1 MSIKVLLVTPYS
13 FQKYGGVQNQVNLIE
28 DYLSSHEEFEV
39 KVFAYGKTESL
50 DSNKVFNIPF
60 NSSVSSVLLFPNRK
74 LLLDYIDWADVVHV
88 HEPFVP
94 IFFWKLPKNKKYIFT
109 HHASLGR
116 IITNILSIVYKSFR
130 YRSISTYV
138 SKSAESNALSL
149 NSEPVL
155 IPNMIKI
162 NPDISFNKRQ
172 GYLFIGRQESRKNYS
187 FFVKLSNH
195 KQFTNKLFYAITNKD
210 KSDKNITIY
219 ESPTDEFKIE
229 IFGKTNIYLALNTK
243 SESFGI
249 TLLEAVNN
257 GNLVISSDLISFI
270 NVLPN
275 SHIVYKNNNFDSL
288 CNVLTKLDSEDL
300 NFLWNK
306 QYKDIREY
314 DLKENMKKF
323 ILLYSNL

>member
-39 KVFAYGKTESL
+39 KVFAYGKTDSL

-60 NSSVSSVLLFPNRK
+60 NSSISSVLLFPNRK

-162 NPDISFNKRQ
+162 NPNISFNKRQ
-172 GYLFIGRQESRKNYS
+172 GYLFIGRQESRKNYN

-195 KQFTNKLFYAITNKD
+195 KHFTNKLFYAITNKD

-219 ESPTDEFKIE
+219 ENPTDEFKIE

-257 GNLVISSDLISFI
+257 GNLVISSDLSSFI

>member
-60 NSSVSSVLLFPNRK
+60 NSSISSVLLFPNRK
-74 LLLDYIDWADVVHV
+74 LLRDYIDWADVVHV

-162 NPDISFNKRQ
+162 NPNISFNKRQ

-219 ESPTDEFKIE
+219 ENPTDEFKIE

-257 GNLVISSDLISFI
+257 GNLVISSDLSSFI

-300 NFLWNK
+300 NLLWNK

-314 DLKENMKKF
+314 DLEENMKKF

>member
-1 MSIKVLLVTPYS
+1 VSIKVLLVTPYS
-13 FQKYGGVQNQVNLIE
+13 FHKYGGVQNQVNLIE
-28 DYLSSHEEFEV
+28 DYLSSHEEYEV

-162 NPDISFNKRQ
+162 NPNISFNKRQ

-219 ESPTDEFKIE
+219 ENPTDEFKIE

-257 GNLVISSDLISFI
+257 GNLVISSDLSSFI

-300 NFLWNK
+300 NLLWNK

-314 DLKENMKKF
+314 DLEENMKKF

>member
-162 NPDISFNKRQ
+162 NPNISFNKRQ

-210 KSDKNITIY
+210 KSDKNIKIY
-219 ESPTDEFKIE
+219 ENPTDEFKIE

-257 GNLVISSDLISFI
+257 GNLVISSDLSSFI

>member
-162 NPDISFNKRQ
+162 NPNISFNKRQ

-210 KSDKNITIY
+210 KSDKNITIFKN
-219 ESPTDEFKIE
+219 PTDEFKIE

-257 GNLVISSDLISFI
+257 GNLVISSDLSSFI

-300 NFLWNK
+300 NLLWNK

-314 DLKENMKKF
+314 DLEENMKKF

>member
-39 KVFAYGKTESL
+39 KVFAYGKTKSL

-149 NSEPVL
+149 SSEPVL

-162 NPDISFNKRQ
+162 NPNISFNKRQ
-172 GYLFIGRQESRKNYS
+172 GYLFIGRQESRKNYN

-210 KSDKNITIY
+210 KSNKNITIY
-219 ESPTDEFKIE
+219 ENPTDEFKIE

-300 NFLWNK
+300 NLLWNK
-306 QYKDIREY
+306 QYKDIHEY
-314 DLKENMKKF
+314 DLEENMKKF

>member
-1 MSIKVLLVTPYS
+1 VSIKVLLVTPYS
-13 FQKYGGVQNQVNLIE
+13 FKKYGGVQNQVNLIE
-28 DYLSSHEEFEV
+28 EYLSSHDEYEV
-39 KVFAYGKTESL
+39 KVFAYGKTKSL

-74 LLLDYIDWADVVHV
+74 LLLEYIDWADIVHV

-94 IFFWKLPKNKKYIFT
+94 LLFWKLPKNKKYVFT
-109 HHASLGR
+109 HHASLGA
-116 IITNILSIVYKSFR
+116 IVTNILNIIYNFFR

-138 SKSAESNALSL
+138 SKSAETNALSL

-162 NPDISFNKRQ
+162 NQNISFNKSH
-172 GYLFIGRQESRKNYS
+172 GFLFIGRQEPRKNYS

-210 KSDKNITIY
+210 RSDKNITI
-219 ESPTDEFKIE
+219 FKNPDDDFKNE
-229 IFGKTNIYLALNTK
+229 IFAKTNIYLALNTK

-257 GNLVISSDLISFI
+257 GNLVISSNLSSFI

-275 SHIVYKNNNFDSL
+275 SYITYKNKDFDSL
-288 CNVLTKLDSEDL
+288 CNVLTNLEKKDL
-300 NFLWNK
+300 NSMWNK
-306 QYKDIREY
+306 QYEDISMY
-314 DLKENMKKF
+314 DVEENMKKF
-323 ILLYSNL
+323 ILLYANL

>member
-13 FQKYGGVQNQVNLIE
+13 FQKYGGVQNQVNLME

-162 NPDISFNKRQ
+162 NPNISFNKRQ

-219 ESPTDEFKIE
+219 ENPTDEFKIE

-257 GNLVISSDLISFI
+257 GNLVISSDLSSFI

-300 NFLWNK
+300 NLLWNK
-306 QYKDIREY
+306 QYKDIRKY
-314 DLKENMKKF
+314 DLEENMKKF

>member
-130 YRSISTYV
+130 YKSISTYV

-162 NPDISFNKRQ
+162 NPNISFNKRQ

-219 ESPTDEFKIE
+219 ENPTDEFKIE

-257 GNLVISSDLISFI
+257 GNLVISSDLSSFI

-300 NFLWNK
+300 NLLWNK

-314 DLKENMKKF
+314 DLEENMKKF

>member
-162 NPDISFNKRQ
+162 NPNISFNKRQ

-219 ESPTDEFKIE
+219 ENPTDEFKIE

-257 GNLVISSDLISFI
+257 GNLVISSDLTSFI

-300 NFLWNK
+300 NLLWNK

-314 DLKENMKKF
+314 DLEENMKKF

>member
-13 FQKYGGVQNQVNLIE
+13 FKKYGGVQNQVNLIE
-28 DYLSSHEEFEV
+28 EYLSSHDEYEV
-39 KVFAYGKTESL
+39 KVFAYGKTKSL

-74 LLLDYIDWADVVHV
+74 LLLEYIDWADVVHV

-94 IFFWKLPKNKKYIFT
+94 LLFWKLPKNKKYIFT
-109 HHASLGR
+109 HHASLGV
-116 IITNILSIVYKSFR
+116 IITNILSIIYKFFR

-138 SKSAESNALSL
+138 SKSAEANALAL

-162 NPDISFNKRQ
+162 NQHISFNKNQ
-172 GYLFIGRQESRKNYS
+172 GYLFIGRQETRKNYS

-210 KSDKNITIY
+210 KSDKNITI
-219 ESPTDEFKIE
+219 FKNPDDDFKNE
-229 IFGKTNIYLALNTK
+229 IFAKTNIYLALNTK

-257 GNLVISSDLISFI
+257 GNLVISSNLSSFI

-275 SHIVYKNNNFDSL
+275 SYITYKNKDFDSL
-288 CNVLTKLDSEDL
+288 CNVLTNLEKKDL
-300 NFLWNK
+300 NSMWNK
-306 QYKDIREY
+306 QYEDISMY
-314 DLKENMKKF
+314 DVEENMKKF
-323 ILLYSNL
+323 ILLYANL

>member
-74 LLLDYIDWADVVHV
+74 LLRDYIDWADVVHV

-94 IFFWKLPKNKKYIFT
+94 LFFWKLPKNKKYIFT

-116 IITNILSIVYKSFR
+116 IITNILSIVYKFYR
-130 YRSISTYV
+130 YRSVSTYV

-162 NPDISFNKRQ
+162 NQNISFNKSQ
-172 GYLFIGRQESRKNYS
+172 GYLFIGRQETRKNYS

-219 ESPTDEFKIE
+219 ENPTDKFKIE

-257 GNLVISSDLISFI
+257 GNLVISSDLSSFI

>member
-116 IITNILSIVYKSFR
+116 IITNILSIVYKSFK

-162 NPDISFNKRQ
+162 NPNISFNKRQ

-219 ESPTDEFKIE
+219 ENPTDEFKIE

-257 GNLVISSDLISFI
+257 GNLVISSDLNSFI

-275 SHIVYKNNNFDSL
+275 SYIVYKNNNFDSL

-314 DLKENMKKF
+314 DLEENMKKF

>member
-162 NPDISFNKRQ
+162 NPNISFNKRQ

-210 KSDKNITIY
+210 KSDKNIKIY
-219 ESPTDEFKIE
+219 KNPTDEFKIE

>member
-13 FQKYGGVQNQVNLIE
+13 FQKYGGVQNQVNLME

-60 NSSVSSVLLFPNRK
+60 NSSISSVLLFPNRK

-162 NPDISFNKRQ
+162 NPNISFNKRQ

-219 ESPTDEFKIE
+219 ENPTDEFKIE

-257 GNLVISSDLISFI
+257 GNLVISSDLSSFI

-275 SHIVYKNNNFDSL
+275 SYIVYKNNNFDSL
-288 CNVLTKLDSEDL
+288 CNVLTNLDSEDL
-300 NFLWNK
+300 NHLWNK
-306 QYKDIREY
+306 QYKDIHKY
-314 DLKENMKKF
+314 DLEENMKKF

>member
-1 MSIKVLLVTPYS
+1 VSIKVLLVTPYS

-116 IITNILSIVYKSFR
+116 IITNILCILYKSFR

-162 NPDISFNKRQ
+162 NPNISFNKRQ

-219 ESPTDEFKIE
+219 ENPTDEFKIE

-257 GNLVISSDLISFI
+257 GNLVISSDLSSFI

-300 NFLWNK
+300 NLLWNK

>member
-162 NPDISFNKRQ
+162 NPNISFNKRQ
-172 GYLFIGRQESRKNYS
+172 GYLFIGRQESRKNYR

-219 ESPTDEFKIE
+219 ENPTDEFKIE

-257 GNLVISSDLISFI
+257 GNLVISSDLSSFI

-300 NFLWNK
+300 NLLWNK

-314 DLKENMKKF
+314 DLEENMKKF

>member
-116 IITNILSIVYKSFR
+116 IITNILSIVYKSYR
-130 YRSISTYV
+130 YKSISTYV
-138 SKSAESNALSL
+138 SESAESNALSL

-162 NPDISFNKRQ
+162 NPNISFNKRQ

-210 KSDKNITIY
+210 KSDKNITI
-219 ESPTDEFKIE
+219 FKNPSDKFKNE
-229 IFGKTNIYLALNTK
+229 IFAKANIYLALNTK

-257 GNLVISSDLISFI
+257 GNLVISSDLSSFI

>member
-116 IITNILSIVYKSFR
+116 IITKILSIVYKSFR
-130 YRSISTYV
+130 YKSISTYV

-149 NSEPVL
+149 NNEPVL

-162 NPDISFNKRQ
+162 NPNISFNKRQ

-219 ESPTDEFKIE
+219 ENPTDEFKIE

-300 NFLWNK
+300 NLLWNK

-314 DLKENMKKF
+314 DLEENMKKF

>member
-1 MSIKVLLVTPYS
+1 VSIKVLLVTPYS

-60 NSSVSSVLLFPNRK
+60 NSSISSVLLFPNRK

-116 IITNILSIVYKSFR
+116 IITNILSIVYKFNR

-138 SKSAESNALSL
+138 SKSAKSNALSL

-162 NPDISFNKRQ
+162 NQNISFNKSQ
-172 GYLFIGRQESRKNYS
+172 GYLFIGRQETRKNYS
-187 FFVKLSNH
+187 FFVKLSNN
-195 KQFTNKLFYAITNKD
+195 KQFTNKLFYAVTNKD
-210 KSDKNITIY
+210 KSDKNIKIFKN
-219 ESPTDEFKIE
+219 PTDEFKNE
-229 IFGKTNIYLALNTK
+229 IFNKTNIYLALNTK

-257 GNLVISSDLISFI
+257 GNLVISSDLSSFI

-275 SHIVYKNNNFDSL
+275 SYIVYKNNNFDSL
-288 CNVLTKLDSEDL
+288 CNVLTNLDSEDL
-300 NFLWNK
+300 NHLWNK
-306 QYKDIREY
+306 QYKDIHKY
-314 DLKENMKKF
+314 DLEENMKKF

>member
-60 NSSVSSVLLFPNRK
+60 NSSISSVLLFPNRK
-74 LLLDYIDWADVVHV
+74 LLFDYIDWADVVHV

-162 NPDISFNKRQ
+162 NPNISFNKRQ
-172 GYLFIGRQESRKNYS
+172 GYLFIGRQETRKNYS

-219 ESPTDEFKIE
+219 ENPTDEFKIE

-257 GNLVISSDLISFI
+257 GNLVISSDLSSFI

>member
-162 NPDISFNKRQ
+162 NPNISFNKRQ

-219 ESPTDEFKIE
+219 ENPTDEFKIE

-257 GNLVISSDLISFI
+257 GNLVISSDLSSFI

-314 DLKENMKKF
+314 DLNKNMKKF
-323 ILLYSNL
+323 ILLYTNL

>member
-1 MSIKVLLVTPYS
+1 VSIKVLLVTPYS

-39 KVFAYGKTESL
+39 KVFAYGKTKSL

-116 IITNILSIVYKSFR
+116 IITNMLSIVYKSFR

-219 ESPTDEFKIE
+219 ENPTDEFKIE

-300 NFLWNK
+300 NLLWNK

-314 DLKENMKKF
+314 DLEENMKKF

>member
-13 FQKYGGVQNQVNLIE
+13 FHKYGGVQNQVNLIE

-60 NSSVSSVLLFPNRK
+60 NSSISSVLLFPNRK
-74 LLLDYIDWADVVHV
+74 LLFDYIDWADVVHV

-94 IFFWKLPKNKKYIFT
+94 IFFWKLPTNKKYIFT

-116 IITNILSIVYKSFR
+116 IITNILSIVYKFNR

-162 NPDISFNKRQ
+162 NQNISFNKSQ
-172 GYLFIGRQESRKNYS
+172 GYLFIGRQETRKNYN
-187 FFVKLSNH
+187 FFVKLSNN
-195 KQFTNKLFYAITNKD
+195 KQFTNKLFYAVTNKD
-210 KSDKNITIY
+210 KSDKNIKIFKN
-219 ESPTDEFKIE
+219 PTDEFKNE
-229 IFGKTNIYLALNTK
+229 IFSKTNIYLALNTK

-257 GNLVISSDLISFI
+257 GNLVISSDLSSFI

-275 SHIVYKNNNFDSL
+275 SYIVYKNNDFESL
-288 CNVLTKLDSEDL
+288 RNVLGKLDSKDL
-300 NFLWNK
+300 NALWNK
-306 QYKDIREY
+306 QYEDIRKY
-314 DLKENMKKF
+314 DVEENMKKF

>member
-28 DYLSSHEEFEV
+28 DYLSSHEEFKV

-162 NPDISFNKRQ
+162 NPNISFNKRQ

-219 ESPTDEFKIE
+219 ENPTDEFKIE

-257 GNLVISSDLISFI
+257 GNLVISSDLSSFI

>member
-28 DYLSSHEEFEV
+28 GYLSSHEEFEV

-109 HHASLGR
+109 HHASLGM
-116 IITNILSIVYKSFR
+116 IITNMLNIVYKLFR

-162 NPDISFNKRQ
+162 NPNISFNKRQ

-219 ESPTDEFKIE
+219 ENPTDEFKIE

-300 NFLWNK
+300 NFLWNQ

>member
-13 FQKYGGVQNQVNLIE
+13 FQKYGGVQNQVNLME

-60 NSSVSSVLLFPNRK
+60 NSSISSVLLFPNRK

-162 NPDISFNKRQ
+162 NPNISFNKRQ

-219 ESPTDEFKIE
+219 ENPTDEFKIE

-257 GNLVISSDLISFI
+257 GNLVISSDLSSFI

-300 NFLWNK
+300 NLLWNK

-314 DLKENMKKF
+314 DLEENMKKF

>member
-162 NPDISFNKRQ
+162 NPNISFNKKQ

-219 ESPTDEFKIE
+219 ENPTDEFKIE

-257 GNLVISSDLISFI
+257 GNLVISSDLSSFI

-314 DLKENMKKF
+314 DLEENMKKF

>member
-28 DYLSSHEEFEV
+28 EYLSSHDEYEV
-39 KVFAYGKTESL
+39 KVFAYGKTKSL

-74 LLLDYIDWADVVHV
+74 LLLEYIDWADVVHV

-94 IFFWKLPKNKKYIFT
+94 LLFWKLPKNKKYIFT
-109 HHASLGR
+109 HHASLGA
-116 IITNILSIVYKSFR
+116 IITNILNIIYKFFR

-138 SKSAESNALSL
+138 SKSAETNALSL

-162 NPDISFNKRQ
+162 NQNISFNKSH
-172 GYLFIGRQESRKNYS
+172 GFLFIGRQEPRKNYS

-210 KSDKNITIY
+210 RSDKNITI
-219 ESPTDEFKIE
+219 FKNPNDDFKNE
-229 IFGKTNIYLALNTK
+229 IFAKTNIYLALNTK

-257 GNLVISSDLISFI
+257 GNLVISSNLSSFI

-275 SHIVYKNNNFDSL
+275 SYITYKNKDFDSL
-288 CNVLTKLDSEDL
+288 CNVLTNLEKKDL
-300 NFLWNK
+300 NSMWNK
-306 QYKDIREY
+306 QYEDISMY
-314 DLKENMKKF
+314 DVEENMKKF
-323 ILLYSNL
+323 ILLYANL

>member
-1 MSIKVLLVTPYS
+1 VSIKVLLVTPYS
-13 FQKYGGVQNQVNLIE
+13 FKKYGGVQNQVNLIE
-28 DYLSSHEEFEV
+28 EYLSSHDEYEV
-39 KVFAYGKTESL
+39 KVFAYGKTKSL

-74 LLLDYIDWADVVHV
+74 LLLEYIDWADVVHV

-94 IFFWKLPKNKKYIFT
+94 LLFWKLPKNKKYVFT
-109 HHASLGR
+109 HHASLGA
-116 IITNILSIVYKSFR
+116 IVTNILNIIYNFFR

-138 SKSAESNALSL
+138 SKSAETNALSL

-162 NPDISFNKRQ
+162 NQNISFNKSH
-172 GYLFIGRQESRKNYS
+172 GFLFIGRQEPRKNYS

-210 KSDKNITIY
+210 RSDKNITI
-219 ESPTDEFKIE
+219 FKNPDDDFKNE
-229 IFGKTNIYLALNTK
+229 IFAKTNIYLALNTK

-257 GNLVISSDLISFI
+257 GNLVISSNLSSFI

-275 SHIVYKNNNFDSL
+275 SYITYKNKDFDSL
-288 CNVLTKLDSEDL
+288 CNVLTNLEKKDL
-300 NFLWNK
+300 NSMWNK
-306 QYKDIREY
+306 QYEDISMY
-314 DLKENMKKF
+314 DVEENMKKF
-323 ILLYSNL
+323 ILLYANL

>member
-1 MSIKVLLVTPYS
+1 VSIKVLLVTPYS

-39 KVFAYGKTESL
+39 KVFAYGKTKSL

-162 NPDISFNKRQ
+162 NPNISFNKRQ

-219 ESPTDEFKIE
+219 ENPTDEFKIE

-300 NFLWNK
+300 NLLWNK

-314 DLKENMKKF
+314 DLEENMKKF

>member
-1 MSIKVLLVTPYS
+1 VSIKVLLVTPYS

-28 DYLSSHEEFEV
+28 DYLSSHEKFEV
-39 KVFAYGKTESL
+39 KVVAYGKTESL

-162 NPDISFNKRQ
+162 NPNISFNKRQ

-210 KSDKNITIY
+210 KSDKNITKFKN
-219 ESPTDEFKIE
+219 PTDEFKIQ

-257 GNLVISSDLISFI
+257 GNLVISSDLSSFI

-300 NFLWNK
+300 NLLWNK

-314 DLKENMKKF
+314 DLEENMNKF

>member
-1 MSIKVLLVTPYS
+1 VSIKVLLVTPYS

-94 IFFWKLPKNKKYIFT
+94 LFFWKLPKNKKYIFT

-116 IITNILSIVYKSFR
+116 TITNILSIVYKSFR

-162 NPDISFNKRQ
+162 NPNISFNKRQ

-195 KQFTNKLFYAITNKD
+195 KQFTNKLFFAITNKD
-210 KSDKNITIY
+210 RPDKNITIY
-219 ESPTDEFKIE
+219 ENPTDEFKIE

-257 GNLVISSDLISFI
+257 GNLVISSDLSSFI

>member
-116 IITNILSIVYKSFR
+116 LITNILSIVYKSFR

-138 SKSAESNALSL
+138 SKSAKSNALSL

-162 NPDISFNKRQ
+162 NPNISFNKRQ

-210 KSDKNITIY
+210 KSDKNIKIFKN
-219 ESPTDEFKIE
+219 PTDEFKNE
-229 IFGKTNIYLALNTK
+229 IFNKTNIYLALNTK

-249 TLLEAVNN
+249 TLLEAINN
-257 GNLVISSDLISFI
+257 GNLVISSDLSSFI

-300 NFLWNK
+300 NLLWNK

-314 DLKENMKKF
+314 DLEENMKKF